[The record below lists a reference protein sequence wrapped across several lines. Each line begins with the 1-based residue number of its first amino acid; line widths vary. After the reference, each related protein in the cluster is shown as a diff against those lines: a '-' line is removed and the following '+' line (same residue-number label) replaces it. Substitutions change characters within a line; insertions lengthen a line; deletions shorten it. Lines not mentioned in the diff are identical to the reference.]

1 MRSILSSFTMPLPSK
16 SSMLM
21 LIARAARSI
30 AAATGRFA
38 RVAEQAALPS
48 KAEAEATASHA
59 LDCVGAGDLLL
70 HRSAVGSPFPAR
82 AAIPPAMDAP
92 NHRVDGWIGTGIPLK
107 GKSDSSLNIAASRL
121 EQQEEIWHPRPS

>member
-1 MRSILSSFTMPLPSK
+1 MIGNLGAAGRPLGASPTPSITLALSAFSTGG
-16 SSMLM
+16 
-21 LIARAARSI
+21 ASI
-30 AAATGRFA
+30 DR
-38 RVAEQAALPS
+38 RDNRDSIVDQ
-48 KAEAEATASHA
+48 
-59 LDCVGAGDLLL
+59 CAGDLLL

-107 GKSDSSLNIAASRL
+107 GKSDSSLNLAVSRL